1 MRSQFQNQTQWEK
14 HYSRERSRQQ
24 YPDENVVRYFSRLL
38 RQWPAEQQ
46 LTVLDLGTGSGR
58 HLQYLNT
65 LPLRAFGCDYSWEAI
80 KELPHTLQAHAAEL
94 PFRDASFDI
103 VLCWGVLHYL
113 PAEEIPALTSEVWR
127 VLKSGGRF
135 FLTVRSNLDTHL
147 AQTTKEGDLAG
158 GTVKLYSEQEA
169 KALLQLFRNIQTG
182 FISRRPLG
190 ESKLI
195 AHHILEGTK

>member
-1 MRSQFQNQTQWEK
+1 MRSQFQNQIQWEQ
-14 HYSRERSRQQ
+14 HYTRERSRQQ

-38 RQWPAEQQ
+38 RQLPAESQ

-80 KELPHTLQAHAAEL
+80 KLLPHTIQAHAAEL
-94 PFRDASFDI
+94 PFRALSFDV

-113 PAEEIPALTSEVWR
+113 PAEEIPSLTSEVWR
-127 VLKSGGRF
+127 ILKPGGRF
-135 FLTVRSNLDTHL
+135 FLTVRSDLDTHL
-147 AQTTKEGDLAG
+147 AQTIEQGDLAG
-158 GTVKLYSEQEA
+158 GKVKLYSEQEA
-169 KALLQLFRNIQTG
+169 KSLLQAFRNIQTG

-190 ESKLI
+190 ESGLI
-195 AHHILEGTK
+195 AHHILEGIK